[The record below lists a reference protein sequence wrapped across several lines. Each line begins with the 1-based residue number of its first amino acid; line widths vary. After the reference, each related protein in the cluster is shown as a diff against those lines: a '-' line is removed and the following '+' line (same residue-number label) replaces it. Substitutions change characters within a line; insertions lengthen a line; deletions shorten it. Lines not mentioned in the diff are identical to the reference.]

1 MTIAWL
7 LAAIAAM
14 IGASGLFAALE
25 SAIVTISRGEQE
37 ELAAGRSAGTARA
50 VLAAPAAH
58 ANALA
63 FARVLLESMSAVLAT
78 MLLLDVFPA
87 RWQAFAAAV
96 GVMLVVSFLVTG
108 TSPRSVG
115 RAHPRGLLAAL
126 GWIARTVRFVLGPL
140 ADLLVAIGDR
150 VTPGRPRRADA
161 VTSEEQLL
169 DLVDEAA
176 DLDVLEDEERELI
189 HSVFGF
195 SDRIVRE
202 VMIARTDMIAVEAD
216 ETAAAALDRMLEH
229 GISRAPLVGRD
240 RDDVRGVLYLKDLV
254 RRELRGRSGGQAPLE
269 RLARPAA
276 FVPESLATS
285 ALLRQMQASSNHF
298 AVVVDEYGGVAGI
311 ATMEDLIEQ
320 LVGEISD
327 EYDRDADEAEEL
339 APGVLR
345 VSSRMSA
352 AELGERFGTEL
363 DDEDVD
369 SVGGLM
375 AKLLGKVPGRGDVA
389 FVDGIE
395 LRADRIGRRGRVDTV
410 VARSIGGDG
419 PRGGEPEDAR
429 EREDA

>member
-115 RAHPRGLLAAL
+115 RAHPRGLLGAL